1 MHNYNSIKTSNITDL
16 RMAGVPGKN
25 LSGIILSSL
34 FFQHPW
40 QCKTPPELKV
50 ASGEQD
56 LKKT

>member
-1 MHNYNSIKTSNITDL
+1 
-16 RMAGVPGKN
+16 MAGVPGKN
-25 LSGIILSSL
+25 LSGMILSSL

-50 ASGEQD
+50 ASGERD